1 MPDFSHLPGHA
12 TLAVHGVVST
22 SGGQSAP
29 APRLGLSTVRVRVW
43 VPGVVP
49 HVTEQAE
56 YGPKSDTTQSP
67 AMNSM
72 YVHEYVAGEDEPSIG
87 HRISHWRPGDRGG
100 WGPLFLQ

>member
-1 MPDFSHLPGHA
+1 VHGKAGYIMPCLCHLPGHA
-12 TLAVHGVVST
+12 TFAVHGVVST

-56 YGPKSDTTQSP
+56 YGPKADTTQSP

-72 YVHEYVAGEDEPSIG
+72 YGHEYLAG
-87 HRISHWRPGDRGG
+87 RARP
-100 WGPLFLQ
+100 